1 MNTLVTDVRFDDDK
15 MWMTL
20 HDGRELGVP
29 ISWFP
34 RLARASTE
42 ERLKFEISAFGLHW
56 SDLDEDISVQGLL
69 EGRGANENAA

>member
-1 MNTLVTDVRFDDDK
+1 
-15 MWMTL
+15 MWVTL

-29 ISWFP
+29 LSWFP
-34 RLARASTE
+34 RLARANAE
-42 ERLKFEISAFGLHW
+42 ERQNFKISAFGLHW